1 MIFTLDGRLRL
12 TDCPAALRRALME
25 ELTIPNPAYTRA
37 AYLGLPTYSIPRE
50 LLLYEVQSNELI
62 LPRGMANDVWH
73 RRPKDTQKR
82 DAMTLCPVPAWP
94 PGSIRLR
101 SYQQKAADAVLA
113 SKTPQG
119 VLVMPC
125 GAGKTETGLYLIRA
139 IGQPALW
146 IAHTNDLVLQAAERA
161 KARLGLTDGQI
172 GILNGTQK
180 RIGTHLTVATV
191 QTLYHM
197 ELDDLAGRIGT
208 VIVDECQ
215 HVVANPANAQM
226 FNAVLGCL
234 PARYR
239 YGLTATPARGDGL
252 EHTIH
257 MILGDTIAQVD
268 QQVLVDTGSTVI
280 PQVQPVLTQFS
291 YTPGPREQMHIDTAR
306 LRRCLAADTARNTR
320 IVRMIAQD
328 ALHGETVLA
337 LGCGL
342 DILETMCRALHSQS
356 DFAAA
361 GLNAHF
367 ICGATKAAD
376 RTAALR
382 ELKDPACPARV
393 LFATYQLA
401 KEGLDI
407 PCAGRLYLVQPVR
420 DKVSVQQ
427 AVGRIMRPAPGK
439 TTALVYDF
447 VDNNVPACRSQ
458 YAARRRVYK
467 QLNAEILEETT
478 L

>member
-1 MIFTLDGRLRL
+1 
-12 TDCPAALRRALME
+12 
-25 ELTIPNPAYTRA
+25 
-37 AYLGLPTYSIPRE
+37 
-50 LLLYEVQSNELI
+50 
-62 LPRGMANDVWH
+62 
-73 RRPKDTQKR
+73 
-82 DAMTLCPVPAWP
+82 
-94 PGSIRLR
+94 
-101 SYQQKAADAVLA
+101 
-113 SKTPQG
+113 
-119 VLVMPC
+119 
-125 GAGKTETGLYLIRA
+125 
-139 IGQPALW
+139 
-146 IAHTNDLVLQAAERA
+146 
-161 KARLGLTDGQI
+161 
-172 GILNGTQK
+172 
-180 RIGTHLTVATV
+180 
-191 QTLYHM
+191 
-197 ELDDLAGRIGT
+197 
-208 VIVDECQ
+208 
-215 HVVANPANAQM
+215 
-226 FNAVLGCL
+226 
-234 PARYR
+234 
-239 YGLTATPARGDGL
+239 
-252 EHTIH
+252 
-257 MILGDTIAQVD
+257 
-268 QQVLVDTGSTVI
+268 
-280 PQVQPVLTQFS
+280 
-291 YTPGPREQMHIDTAR
+291 
-306 LRRCLAADTARNTR
+306 
-320 IVRMIAQD
+320 MIAQD

-420 DKVSVQQ
+420 DKISVQQ